1 MDLSMSGHKNFTF
14 GDMCID
20 LDWTWTKANES
31 IVYLK
36 MKSLLIG
43 SILLLHVH
51 VSAQI
56 YGRSTSVSHPKA
68 V

>member
-20 LDWTWTKANES
+20 FDWTWTKANES

-36 MKSLLIG
+36 GLLIG
-43 SILLLHVH
+43 SILLLHVRI
-51 VSAQI
+51 SAQI